1 MHDPSIEDSALA
13 SIGPGESALGILHG
27 VPRSRLTI
35 PHPIGDRI
43 QRKALVDRLEGAT
56 PQLDLVVAPAGFG
69 KTTVLTQWAKAT
81 ALEVVW
87 LSCRESSGQD
97 LAFWHTLVAA
107 TALASPSFGG
117 DAGLILESSQPTER
131 DLVGSLANDLGDLVE
146 PIAIVIDD
154 FHLAKLERGS
164 LIGLAEAMPGGSRL
178 ILCSRRDPSFSL
190 AKLRLDG
197 AVFELRA
204 RDLAFSRAEQDELLC
219 AAGTTLDED
228 DLKRLYGLVEGW
240 PAGTQLAA
248 AALRR
253 SGAPSRVIDALSTSS
268 REVNDYLVNEVL
280 ERLGE
285 DFSDFVTEI
294 SVLDQFDATLCKAVS
309 SHSDAAE
316 LFDELL
322 ASDLFLMQVDGTD
335 QQYRFHHLFRDFLRA
350 RLRSLGEG
358 RLLGV
363 CERAAEVLE
372 ESGDRN
378 AAVELAMIGGDA
390 QLAAAIVAR
399 AVETS
404 HDMSNEGNTHVAIRA
419 WLRRF
424 GNEAVSSDP
433 ERTLQL
439 LLVLA
444 ASGGQDVTS
453 WLTELER
460 AIPDDDA
467 FLRFLLHAVW
477 AASDLAQGASGHALS
492 HNEVAFQWAQK
503 TSRRHPLLQALP
515 SQLANISLIE
525 GDLVAASHA
534 MEWSSVAPLHP
545 PVGDVLLSGIRA
557 WLAFLRGELVLALRE
572 ADLVD
577 HRADELNVPF
587 HAIGR
592 TLVDMVQAGLA
603 LEHGELIAAEGRLAT
618 AERAARLSGP
628 RSLECYVL
636 WWQARLAV
644 AQGNPDTASVCLTE
658 AAHLFP
664 APSAA
669 VLANMALEQVRRIA
683 AFAHGGLK
691 ENLDVELPDRLASRL
706 LRARIAIAQDN
717 FELATGLLGPATTD
731 ATVRERV
738 ESGVLRALVE
748 SRNNVEA
755 ALVVIRD
762 ALVLARAEG
771 FARTVLEQGAG
782 VGPLLRALPS
792 DPIIDG
798 YVDELLTLAD
808 ASIAPLRQTSTVG
821 LVAQL
826 SPREMTVLRYLSSRL
841 PICDI
846 AAALYVSNNT
856 LKSHV
861 KSIYRKFG
869 VQSRAEAVGQG
880 QALGL
885 I

>member
-1 MHDPSIEDSALA
+1 MKADARA
-13 SIGPGESALGILHG
+13 SFGSSGAGGAASEILHG
-27 VPRSRLTI
+27 VPMSRLTI

-43 QRKALVDRLEGAT
+43 QRRALVDRLERA
-56 PQLDLVVAPAGFG
+56 QLDLVVAPAGFG
-69 KTTVLTQWAKAT
+69 KTTVLTQWANT
-81 ALEVVW
+81 AAVEVVW
-87 LSCRESSGQD
+87 VSCRESSGQD

-117 DAGLILESSQPTER
+117 DARLILESSQPTER
-131 DLVGSLANDLGDLVE
+131 DLIGSLANDLGDRVE

-154 FHLAKLERGS
+154 FHFAKLERGS
-164 LIGLAEAMPGGSRL
+164 LIGLAEAMPEGSRL

-197 AVFELRA
+197 AVFEVRA
-204 RDLAFSRAEQDELLC
+204 RDLAFTRAEQDELLSS
-219 AAGTTLDED
+219 AGIALDED
-228 DLKRLYGLVEGW
+228 DLDRLYGLVEGW

-253 SGAPSRVIDALSTSS
+253 SGAPSRVIDSLSASS

-280 ERLGE
+280 EQLGE
-285 DFSDFVTEI
+285 DFSDFMTEI
-294 SVLDQFDATLCKAVS
+294 SVLDHFDATLCKAVS
-309 SHSDAAE
+309 SHPDAVK

-322 ASDLFLMQVDGTD
+322 ASDLFLTQVDGTD
-335 QQYRFHHLFRDFLRA
+335 QRYRLHHLFRDFLRA
-350 RLRSLGEG
+350 RLKSLGEA
-358 RLLGV
+358 RFLGA
-363 CERAAEVLE
+363 CERAAAVLE
-372 ESGDRN
+372 EGGDRN
-378 AAVELAMIGGDA
+378 AALEIAMIGGDA
-390 QLAAAIVAR
+390 QLAAAIVVR

-404 HDMSNEGNTHVAIRA
+404 FDMSNEGDSHVAIRS
-419 WLRRF
+419 WLRQY
-424 GNEAVSSDP
+424 GNEAVYSDP
-433 ERTLQL
+433 ETMLQL

-444 ASGGQDVTS
+444 MSGGQDVTG
-453 WLTELER
+453 WLTEVER
-460 AIPDDDA
+460 ALPDADA
-467 FLRFLLHAVW
+467 FLRSLLHGVW
-477 AASDLAQGASGHALS
+477 AESDLAQGSSDHALP
-492 HNEVAFQWAQK
+492 HNEVALQWAEK
-503 TSRRHPLLQALP
+503 TSRRHPILEALP
-515 SQLANISLIE
+515 AQLVDISLIE
-525 GDLVAASHA
+525 GDLVAASDA
-534 MEWSSVAPLHP
+534 MERSSVAPLHP
-545 PVGDVLLSGIRA
+545 LVGDLLLSGARA

-577 HRADELNVPF
+577 QRADELSAPF

-592 TLVDMVQAGLA
+592 ILVDMVHAGLA
-603 LEHGELIAAEGRLAT
+603 LEHGELTVAEGCLAA

-628 RSLECYVL
+628 RPLECYVL
-636 WWQARLAV
+636 WWQARLAT
-644 AQGNPDTASVCLTE
+644 AQGDPDAASVCLTE

-669 VLANMALEQVRRIA
+669 VLANMALEQVRLIA
-683 AFAHGGLK
+683 AFARGGL
-691 ENLDVELPDRLASRL
+691 EESLNLEIPDRMESRL

-717 FELATGLLGPATTD
+717 LELATVLLGPASTD
-731 ATVRERV
+731 ATMRERV

-755 ALVVIRD
+755 ALVVLRD

-792 DPIIDG
+792 DATIDG

-808 ASIAPLRQTSTVG
+808 ASIAPLRKASTVS

-841 PICDI
+841 PTCDI

-861 KSIYRKFG
+861 KSIYRKLG
-869 VQSRAEAVGQG
+869 VQSRAEAVGEG